1 MKKLIILAIIL
12 LTTTSSFSQSK
23 LYAYLLESG
32 SWNSYTGHWEYKKPI
47 DVNLTFTVTKAFIS
61 INDVANTVFAVDSY
75 EGEENGVTTDGVK
88 YVAVRW
94 GCTDEKYRRCKFSMI
109 KYEDGIYL
117 ITVMYNDYSF
127 RYYVRATRLSNF

>member
-1 MKKLIILAIIL
+1 
-12 LTTTSSFSQSK
+12 
-23 LYAYLLESG
+23 
-32 SWNSYTGHWEYKKPI
+32 
-47 DVNLTFTVTKAFIS
+47 
-61 INDVANTVFAVDSY
+61 VFAVDSY